1 MLLDA
6 TGLERALGV
15 PVSMAGRLLAAGGMP
30 PLFGLLTLVLVAV
43 VLISLLLVR
52 FKQSLLVGYFICGV
66 LLANSGALELVGVAA
81 DDSEDV
87 ISSLAELGIIL
98 LMFTIGIEFSIAEMK
113 HLRRVVLVGG
123 SWQVGL
129 VTLLATAVGW
139 GLGADLLPAFAIGVA
154 VALSSTA
161 VSIKSFQDLGQ
172 PDSPGARTAL
182 GVAIFQDLLVIF
194 FIIIL
199 PPLLGSG
206 GGNMA
211 IGLGGAVL
219 KGALFLG
226 ACLLVSRFGIPQLLL
241 AVSRTRSREL
251 FTVTVI
257 ALCAGV
263 AYGAGLLG
271 LSTALGAFA
280 AGLVVSESIYSH
292 RVLAE
297 VLPFKDLFLT
307 IFFVSVGLLIDVEV
321 VMANWTWVLGATVAI
336 LILKGAIAYFAAR
349 RTGISPRAAML
360 TAASLASTGEF
371 SLVLLDRIA
380 DLGFLP
386 PLTGQILLASTAISM
401 GLVPSLMRVV
411 PRLYPMMEKQRW
423 FRRDKG
429 RRDEA
434 IGHGDIA
441 EISDHV
447 IICGYGPVGRNLCSA
462 LGKCGIERIVIEL
475 NADTVRELRS
485 QGVKVLFADARQPE
499 VLEMAGVQRARSIAF
514 TFPDAAAAIAGM
526 ELAREKN
533 PEILVYARAKFSS
546 EAQSLRQM
554 GANQVFH
561 DEQTSGVA
569 MMRSIVSCYLP
580 EEVLGD
586 DEKW

>member
-1 MLLDA
+1 M
-6 TGLERALGV
+6 
-15 PVSMAGRLLAAGGMP
+15 
-30 PLFGLLTLVLVAV
+30 FGLLTLVLVAV
-43 VLISLLLVR
+43 VLVSLVLVR
-52 FKQSLLVGYFICGV
+52 FKQSLLVGYFACGV
-66 LLANSGALELVGVAA
+66 ILANSGALELVGVTA
-81 DDSEDV
+81 DHSGEV
-87 ISSLAELGIIL
+87 IGSLAELGIIL
-98 LMFTIGIEFSIAEMK
+98 LMFTLGVEFSVAEMK

-123 SWQVGL
+123 GWQVGT
-129 VTLLATAVGW
+129 VTLAAM
-139 GLGADLLPAFAIGVA
+139 GAGVVMGAPPVHAFAIGVA

-199 PPLLGSG
+199 PPLLGAGEGS
-206 GGNMA
+206 M
-211 IGLGGAVL
+211 IMGLGAAVV

-226 ACLLVSRFGIPQLLL
+226 ACLFLSRYGLPQLLH
-241 AVSRTRSREL
+241 AVSRARSREL

-263 AYGAGLLG
+263 AYGASLLG
-271 LSTALGAFA
+271 LSPALGAFA

-307 IFFVSVGLLIDVEV
+307 IFFVSVGLLIDIEV
-321 VMANWTWVLGATVAI
+321 VLANWVWVLTATGVI
-336 LILKGAIAYFAAR
+336 LVVKSWLAYFAAR
-349 RTGISPRAAML
+349 RIGVSPRAGLMA
-360 TAASLASTGEF
+360 AASLASTGEF

-380 DLGFLP
+380 ELGALSD
-386 PLTGQILLASTAISM
+386 QAHQVLLASTAIGM
-401 GLVPSLMRVV
+401 GLVPSMMKAV
-411 PRLYPMMEKQRW
+411 PLFYPKLENQRW
-423 FRRDKG
+423 FQRKKG
-429 RRDEA
+429 CQDEVVH
-434 IGHGDIA
+434 HGDLA

-462 LGKCGIERIVIEL
+462 LGKCGIERLVIEL

-514 TFPDAAAAIAGM
+514 TFPDAGAAIAGM
-526 ELAREKN
+526 RLAREKN

-561 DEQTSGVA
+561 DEQTSGRA
-569 MMRSIVSCYLP
+569 MMKSIVSCYLP
-580 EEVLGD
+580 EEVFGE
-586 DEKW
+586 DEGKW

>member
-15 PVSMAGRLLAAGGMP
+15 PVSMAGRLLAAGGIP

-241 AVSRTRSREL
+241 AVSRTRSRDPH
-251 FTVTVI
+251 TII
-257 ALCAGV
+257 ASHPRRRPQ
-263 AYGAGLLG
+263 GADQTFG
-271 LSTALGAFA
+271 
-280 AGLVVSESIYSH
+280 SE
-292 RVLAE
+292 
-297 VLPFKDLFLT
+297 KC
-307 IFFVSVGLLIDVEV
+307 
-321 VMANWTWVLGATVAI
+321 
-336 LILKGAIAYFAAR
+336 
-349 RTGISPRAAML
+349 
-360 TAASLASTGEF
+360 
-371 SLVLLDRIA
+371 
-380 DLGFLP
+380 
-386 PLTGQILLASTAISM
+386 
-401 GLVPSLMRVV
+401 PSS
-411 PRLYPMMEKQRW
+411 K
-423 FRRDKG
+423 
-429 RRDEA
+429 
-434 IGHGDIA
+434 
-441 EISDHV
+441 S
-447 IICGYGPVGRNLCSA
+447 
-462 LGKCGIERIVIEL
+462 
-475 NADTVRELRS
+475 
-485 QGVKVLFADARQPE
+485 
-499 VLEMAGVQRARSIAF
+499 
-514 TFPDAAAAIAGM
+514 
-526 ELAREKN
+526 
-533 PEILVYARAKFSS
+533 
-546 EAQSLRQM
+546 
-554 GANQVFH
+554 
-561 DEQTSGVA
+561 
-569 MMRSIVSCYLP
+569 
-580 EEVLGD
+580 
-586 DEKW
+586 